1 MSDNTN
7 LVYVGIDVSKEY
19 LDVYVNTKNNCLRF
33 SQTEQGLSDLVEY
46 IKPLKPAIVALE
58 STGGLENKAA
68 SMLASNDIPV
78 AILNPRQIRDF
89 AKATGTLA
97 KTDEIDAK
105 IIALFAK
112 AIKPNITAIPDK
124 ELSHLK
130 ALVARRAQL
139 VYMLGQERNRLSAY
153 PSDPMKSITKHIAW
167 LEKEL
172 DRLDNDIDNFIKSSP
187 IYCEKIKITESMPG
201 CGPITAVSILAYIP
215 ELGKLNNKKI
225 VLLAGL
231 APINYDSGKKRGRR
245 FIRGGRRNIRSI
257 LYMSALTAIRYNP
270 VIKRFYQT
278 LISRGK
284 PKKVAITACMRKI
297 LVTLNAMA
305 RTQTTWSLK
314 EVSSPS

>member
-1 MSDNTN
+1 MSDNTD
-7 LVYVGIDVSKEY
+7 LVYIGIDVSKEH
-19 LDVYVNTKNNCLRF
+19 LDVYVTTKDNCLRF
-33 SQTEQGLSDLVEY
+33 SQSEQGLSQLVEY
-46 IKPLKPAIVALE
+46 IKPLKPVIVALE

-68 SMLASNDIPV
+68 SILASNDIPV
-78 AILNPRQIRDF
+78 AIVNPRQIRDF

-112 AIKPNITAIPDK
+112 AIKPKITSMPD
-124 ELSHLK
+124 EDLLHLK

-139 VYMLGQERNRLSAY
+139 VYMLGQEKNRLSSSHA
-153 PSDPMKSITKHIAW
+153 DPGKSIAKHICW

-187 IYCEKIKITESMPG
+187 IYCEKIKISESMPG
-201 CGPITAVSILAYIP
+201 CGPITAVSILAYMP
-215 ELGKLNNKKI
+215 ELGNLNNKKI

-270 VIKRFYQT
+270 VIKSFYES
-278 LISRGK
+278 LISKGK

-305 RTQTTWSLK
+305 RTGTTWNLK
-314 EVSSPS
+314 EVKTIA